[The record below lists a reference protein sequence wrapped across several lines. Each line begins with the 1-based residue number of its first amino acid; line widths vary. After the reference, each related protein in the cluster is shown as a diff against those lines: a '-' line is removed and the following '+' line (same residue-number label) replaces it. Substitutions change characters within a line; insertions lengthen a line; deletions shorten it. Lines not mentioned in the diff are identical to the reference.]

1 MDPLLVGAGESAR
14 ETNRF
19 EPHPDTVYAWLNPL
33 FPDLAERDARLIK
46 ALCMLS
52 DIAGSEHPSYRCEH
66 AFLRVLR
73 LPMAGLDHADRVFL
87 AFGIL
92 VRYVGHTDLAA
103 ARAVEGLLEPGRR
116 VLAVHV
122 GHALRLGLTLSGGAT

>member
-1 MDPLLVGAGESAR
+1 MRISDCSA
-14 ETNRF
+14 
-19 EPHPDTVYAWLNPL
+19 DVCSSYLAWLNPL

-52 DIAGSEHPSYRCEH
+52 DIAWSEHPSYRGEH

-116 VLAVHV
+116 VDRHSVREGKRGSV
-122 GHALRLGLTLSGGAT
+122 RVDIGVR

>member
-1 MDPLLVGAGESAR
+1 MRISDWSSDVCSSDLDVDDVRATDAERAMDPLLMAAEEIAR

-19 EPHPDTVYAWLNPL
+19 APHPDTVYAWLNPL

-52 DIAGSEHPSYRCEH
+52 DIAWSEHPSYRGEH

-92 VRYVGHTDLAA
+92 RSEEHTSELQS
-103 ARAVEGLLEPGRR
+103 LM
-116 VLAVHV
+116 
-122 GHALRLGLTLSGGAT
+122 